1 MTSENSGQ
9 AWLIALQS
17 DSRKAY
23 AICIPCGG
31 FPTFLDNWWILFF
44 FPFSSPFF
52 FMQER
57 KKTCTL
63 FDRLGQPPLWSEGC
77 IMNQCFS
84 VSSLHLPAGLLD
96 TLGGSETSQWRQW
109 GREIG
114 AAETAAMHQ
123 VYWGFILFSQGDIRD
138 RYYQSSP
145 SGSAPIRGIFSRKA
159 VKAAIRTLVWLFPWE
174 YFLHNN

>member
-9 AWLIALQS
+9 TWLIALQS

-23 AICIPCGG
+23 AIRIPCEG
-31 FPTFLDNWWILFF
+31 FPTFLEYWWIFLF
-44 FPFSSPFF
+44 FPFLFLLLLFF
-52 FMQER
+52 CVGKE
-57 KKTCTL
+57 KNCTL
-63 FDRLGQPPLWSEGC
+63 FDRIGQPPLWSEGC

-84 VSSLHLPAGLLD
+84 VSSFHLPAGLLD

-109 GREIG
+109 DSEIG

-145 SGSAPIRGIFSRKA
+145 SGSAPIKGILSGKA
-159 VKAAIRTLVWLFPWE
+159 VKAAIRTLAWLFP
-174 YFLHNN
+174 